1 MVFSSAIFLFVFLP
15 ATLFAYYVIHPRY
28 KNCLLLLASIF
39 FYSWGEP
46 KNVFVMLASIL
57 INYALAL
64 FICKLRTRRIAQNLV
79 FAIAILFNVGLLFYF
94 KYIDFAIKNFNFV
107 FHSNLNQKNIALP
120 IGISFFTFQI
130 LSYVID
136 VKREKVPVQKN
147 PLDLGL
153 YISFFPQLIA
163 GPIVRYIDVNEQIQ
177 NRSINIEKFSNG
189 CIRFM
194 IGFSKKILI
203 ADQLASYIDSI
214 FSKHGISAPCA
225 WFGIIAYTLQ
235 IYFDFSGYSDMA
247 IGLGKMFGFDFL
259 ENFNYPY
266 ISKSVKE
273 FWRRWHISL
282 SQWFRDYVYIPLGGS
297 RVGKIRTLANLF
309 VVWALTGFWH
319 GASWNFVFW
328 GLYYFV
334 VLMLERSKWGKV
346 VDKMPSW
353 LQHFYTIIVF
363 VFGWIF
369 FREIDLKSSLE
380 YIRNLFKVDANMWI
394 DFIWNIDRKFI
405 FCIVAG
411 ILFSTPI
418 IPALRKRFGNKS
430 DIAYDISVF
439 ALFIIAIAFL
449 LGKGF
454 SPFLYFRF

>member
-15 ATLFAYYVIHPRY
+15 ATLFAYYLIHPRY
-28 KNCLLLLASIF
+28 KNCLLLLASLF

-46 KNVFVMLASIL
+46 KNVFVMLVSIL
-57 INYALAL
+57 INYVCALL
-64 FICKLRTRRIAQNLV
+64 IYKLREKWTTQNLV
-79 FAIAILFNVGLLFYF
+79 FVIAILFNIGLLFYF
-94 KYIDFAIKNFNFV
+94 KYIDFAIRNFNFV
-107 FHSNLNQKNIALP
+107 FHANLNQKNIALP

-130 LSYVID
+130 LSYIID

-147 PLDLGL
+147 PLNLGL

-177 NRSINIEKFSNG
+177 KRSIDIGKFNNG
-189 CIRFM
+189 CRRFM
-194 IGFSKKILI
+194 TGFSKKILI
-203 ADQLASYIDSI
+203 ADQLAPYINSI
-214 FSKHGISAPCA
+214 FSQHGISAPCA

-266 ISKSVKE
+266 ISKTVKD

-297 RVGKIRTLANLF
+297 RVGKIRALVNLF

-328 GLYYFV
+328 GVYYFIFLV
-334 VLMLERSKWGKV
+334 LERSKLGRIIE
-346 VDKMPSW
+346 KMPAC
-353 LQHFYTIIVF
+353 LQHFYAALVIL
-363 VFGWIF
+363 FGWIF
-369 FREIDLKSSLE
+369 FRESGLKNSLK
-380 YIRNLFKVDANMWI
+380 YVRNLFKFESAMWV
-394 DFIWNIDRKFI
+394 DFIWNIDIKFV

-418 IPALRKRFGNKS
+418 IPVLRKRLGTKS
-430 DIAYDISVF
+430 DVVYDISVF
-439 ALFIIAIAFL
+439 VLFIIAIAFL
-449 LGKGF
+449 LGTGF

>member
-334 VLMLERSKWGKV
+334 FLVLERSKWGKV

>member
-1 MVFSSAIFLFVFLP
+1 MVFSSAIFLFIFLP
-15 ATLFAYYVIHPRY
+15 ATLSAYYLINPRY
-28 KNCLLLLASIF
+28 KNTLLLLASLF

-46 KNVFVMLASIL
+46 VNVLLMLASIITNYVCALL
-57 INYALAL
+57 INKFRGKNLLQNTVFVLAIV
-64 FICKLRTRRIAQNLV
+64 FNL
-79 FAIAILFNVGLLFYF
+79 GLLFYF
-94 KYIDFAIKNFNFV
+94 KYIDFAISNFNFV
-107 FHSNLNQKNIALP
+107 FHAVLAQKNIPLP

-136 VKREKVPVQKN
+136 VKRDKVPVQNN

-177 NRSINIEKFSNG
+177 NRSVDIEKFNRG
-189 CIRFM
+189 CVRFM
-194 IGFSKKILI
+194 TGFSKKILI
-203 ADQLASYIDSI
+203 ADQLAPYVNTI

-225 WFGIIAYTLQ
+225 WFGIIAYALQ

-266 ISKSVKE
+266 IAKSVRE
-273 FWRRWHISL
+273 FWKRWHISL
-282 SQWFRDYVYIPLGGS
+282 SQWFRDYVYIPLGGN
-297 RVGKIRTLANLF
+297 RAGKIRTLVNLF

-334 VLMLERSKWGKV
+334 FLVLERSKWGRIVEKLPV
-346 VDKMPSW
+346 W
-353 LQHFYTIIVF
+353 LQHLYAIIVF
-363 VFGWIF
+363 LFGWIF
-369 FREIDLKSSLE
+369 FRETSLTNSLI
-380 YIRNLFKVDANMWI
+380 YIQNLFKVEPNMWI

-405 FCIVAG
+405 FCVVAV

-418 IPALRKRFGNKS
+418 IPVLSKKFGSKS
-430 DIAYDISVF
+430 DIAYKISIL
-439 ALFIIAIAFL
+439 ALFIVAISFL
-449 LGKGF
+449 LGTGF